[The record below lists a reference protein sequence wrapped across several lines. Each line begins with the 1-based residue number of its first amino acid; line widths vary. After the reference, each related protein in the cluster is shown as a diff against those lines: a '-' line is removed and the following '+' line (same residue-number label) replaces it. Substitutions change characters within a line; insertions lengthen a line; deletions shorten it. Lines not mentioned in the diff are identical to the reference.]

1 MAEIVRKRVPELP
14 GLPSLIGKIIRFSYV
29 NDKISR
35 IIRKSDM
42 QMLSKKD
49 RAILAE
55 LQRDSRLTMQQLAE
69 KVGMSSSA
77 CWRRVRSL
85 EESGVIDRYA
95 VIVDPAKAGF
105 SLSSMTLVSLAR
117 HEERSVENFIKEVMR
132 HPEVLECF
140 ATSGEADFHLRV
152 VVEDMEAYN
161 KFLDDFIFRI
171 PGVSQVR
178 SNIVL
183 KEIKADTALP
193 LKA

>member
-1 MAEIVRKRVPELP
+1 
-14 GLPSLIGKIIRFSYV
+14 
-29 NDKISR
+29 
-35 IIRKSDM
+35 
-42 QMLSKKD
+42 MLGPKD
-49 RAILAE
+49 RLLLDE

-69 KVGMSSSA
+69 RVGMSASA
-77 CWRRVRSL
+77 CWRRVRNL

-95 VIVDPAKAGF
+95 VLVNPRKAGF
-105 SLSSMTLVSLAR
+105 TLSSMTLVSLAR
-117 HEERSVENFIKEVMR
+117 HEEKNVENFVREVMR

-152 VVEDMEAYN
+152 VVEDMDAYN
-161 KFLDDFIFRI
+161 AFLDDFIFRL

-193 LKA
+193 FKR

>member
-1 MAEIVRKRVPELP
+1 M
-14 GLPSLIGKIIRFSYV
+14 
-29 NDKISR
+29 
-35 IIRKSDM
+35 KSV
-42 QMLSKKD
+42 QYCTFLSNVTQIMLDRKD
-49 RAILAE
+49 RAILME
-55 LQRDSRLTMQQLAE
+55 LQRDSRLTMQQLAARI
-69 KVGMSSSA
+69 GMSSSA

-95 VIVDPAKAGF
+95 VLVNPQKAGF

-117 HEERSVENFIKEVMR
+117 HEEKNVENFVTEVMQ

-152 VVEDMEAYN
+152 VVEDMDAYN
-161 KFLDDFIFRI
+161 RFLDNFIFRL

-183 KEIKADTALP
+183 KEIKLDTALP
-193 LKA
+193 FRE

>member
-1 MAEIVRKRVPELP
+1 VKLDR
-14 GLPSLIGKIIRFSYV
+14 
-29 NDKISR
+29 
-35 IIRKSDM
+35 
-42 QMLSKKD
+42 KD
-49 RAILAE
+49 RAILMA
-55 LQRDSRLTMQQLAE
+55 LQQDSRLTMQQLADLT
-69 KVGMSSSA
+69 GMSSSA

-95 VIVDPAKAGF
+95 ALINPRKAGF

-117 HEERSVENFIKEVMR
+117 HEEKNVETFVKQVAR

-152 VVEDMEAYN
+152 VVEDMDAYN
-161 KFLDDFIFRI
+161 RFLDDFIFKL

-183 KEIKADTALP
+183 KEIKLDTALP
-193 LKA
+193 FRDL

>member
-1 MAEIVRKRVPELP
+1 
-14 GLPSLIGKIIRFSYV
+14 
-29 NDKISR
+29 
-35 IIRKSDM
+35 
-42 QMLSKKD
+42 MLSKKD
-49 RAILAE
+49 RAILVE
-55 LQRDSRLTMQQLAE
+55 LQADSRLTMQQLAE

-77 CWRRVRSL
+77 CWRRVKSL
-85 EESGVIDRYA
+85 EESGVIERYA
-95 VIVDPAKAGF
+95 VIVNPLKAGF

-117 HEERSVENFIKEVMR
+117 HEERNVENFIKEVKR

-152 VVEDMEAYN
+152 VVEDIEGYN

-183 KEIKADTALP
+183 KEIKTDTALP
-193 LKA
+193 LKV

>member
-1 MAEIVRKRVPELP
+1 MAD
-14 GLPSLIGKIIRFSYV
+14 
-29 NDKISR
+29 N
-35 IIRKSDM
+35 
-42 QMLSKKD
+42 MLGKKD
-49 RAILAE
+49 QMILDA

-69 KVGMSSSA
+69 RVGMSSSA

-85 EESGVIDRYA
+85 EEEGVIDRYA
-95 VIVDPAKAGF
+95 VLVNPRKAGF
-105 SLSSMTLVSLAR
+105 TLSSMTHVSLAR
-117 HEERSVENFIKEVMR
+117 HEEKNVENFVREVQR

-152 VVEDMEAYN
+152 VVEDMDAYN
-161 KFLDDFIFRI
+161 KFLDNFIFRL

-193 LKA
+193 FKV

>member
-1 MAEIVRKRVPELP
+1 MV
-14 GLPSLIGKIIRFSYV
+14 
-29 NDKISR
+29 
-35 IIRKSDM
+35 
-42 QMLSKKD
+42 SKKD

-95 VIVDPAKAGF
+95 VIVDPGKAGF
-105 SLSSMTLVSLAR
+105 SLSSMTLVALAR
-117 HEERSVENFIKEVMR
+117 HEERSVENFVKEVKR

-152 VVEDMEAYN
+152 VVEDIDAYN

-193 LKA
+193 L

>member
-1 MAEIVRKRVPELP
+1 
-14 GLPSLIGKIIRFSYV
+14 
-29 NDKISR
+29 
-35 IIRKSDM
+35 
-42 QMLSKKD
+42 MLGQKD
-49 RAILAE
+49 RLLLAE
-55 LQRDSRLTMQQLAE
+55 LQRDSRLTMQQLAQR
-69 KVGMSSSA
+69 VGMSSSA
-77 CWRRVRSL
+77 CWRRVRNL

-95 VIVDPAKAGF
+95 VLVNPRKAGF

-117 HEERSVENFIKEVMR
+117 HEKKNVENFVSEVMR

-152 VVEDMEAYN
+152 VVEDIDAYN
-161 KFLDDFIFRI
+161 RFLDDFIFRL

-193 LKA
+193 FKR

>member
-1 MAEIVRKRVPELP
+1 
-14 GLPSLIGKIIRFSYV
+14 
-29 NDKISR
+29 
-35 IIRKSDM
+35 
-42 QMLSKKD
+42 MLEQKD
-49 RAILAE
+49 RAILKA
-55 LQRDSRLTMQQLAE
+55 LQQDSRLTMQQLAE

-85 EESGVIDRYA
+85 EESGVIERYA
-95 VIVDPAKAGF
+95 VLVNPGKAGF

-117 HEERSVENFIKEVMR
+117 HEQKNVDNFVQEVMR

-152 VVEDMEAYN
+152 VVEDINAYN
-161 KFLDDFIFRI
+161 RFLDDFIFRL

-183 KEIKADTALP
+183 KEIKAETALP
-193 LKA
+193 FRD

>member
-1 MAEIVRKRVPELP
+1 MAD
-14 GLPSLIGKIIRFSYV
+14 
-29 NDKISR
+29 N
-35 IIRKSDM
+35 
-42 QMLSKKD
+42 MLGKKD
-49 RAILAE
+49 QMILDA

-69 KVGMSSSA
+69 RVGMSSSA

-85 EESGVIDRYA
+85 EEEGGIDRYA
-95 VIVDPAKAGF
+95 VLVNPRKAGF
-105 SLSSMTLVSLAR
+105 SLSSMTHVSLAR
-117 HEERSVENFIKEVMR
+117 HEEKNVENFVREVQR

-152 VVEDMEAYN
+152 VVEDMDAYN
-161 KFLDDFIFRI
+161 KFLDNFIFRL

-193 LKA
+193 FKV